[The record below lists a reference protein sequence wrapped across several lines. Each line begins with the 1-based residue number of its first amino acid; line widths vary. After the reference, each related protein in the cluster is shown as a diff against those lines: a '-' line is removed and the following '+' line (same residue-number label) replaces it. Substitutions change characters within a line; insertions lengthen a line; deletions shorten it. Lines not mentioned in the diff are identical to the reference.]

1 MDCQLD
7 SLPKFLGRSRFKN
20 LWRWTRASNQRKT
33 SKVLHRG
40 KPKFSSYIYRKINL
54 HSADISVK
62 RTQTPTCSERALLAS
77 KSSAQT
83 PLIMFSDVVLK
94 QRRLFQIDALTEC
107 SYLAL
112 INRAG
117 GLYGRILTEVV
128 STDRTQWGLYTRP
141 RSRFSHTDRL
151 SSVNKMFIIWQ
162 TQEKFN
168 LFHVIGLY

>member
-1 MDCQLD
+1 MDKSNEILTD
-7 SLPKFLGRSRFKN
+7 NRRGPPNSDPRLRAPHIKWTASLTPSLNFWVVLGLRTCDAEQGLQIKEKLQRF
-20 LWRWTRASNQRKT
+20 
-33 SKVLHRG
+33 LHRG
-40 KPKFSSYIYRKINL
+40 KPKFFSYIYRKINL

-128 STDRTQWGLYTRP
+128 STDRTQ
-141 RSRFSHTDRL
+141 
-151 SSVNKMFIIWQ
+151 
-162 TQEKFN
+162 
-168 LFHVIGLY
+168 